1 MSANLKIISDLK
13 NFITQTATEPS
24 LRNLF
29 VSSPKAFSRNRKLG
43 FERLVYLL
51 LNFLKKSYSIEISGF
66 YDQLNIL
73 EQQVSKSAF
82 CQQRMKINALFFACL
97 NEVLIRSFYKHDEK
111 SVRRWKGM
119 RLIAVDGSTAYL
131 INNQEIIEAFGT
143 HPNQQ
148 SRAVPMGQVVSAF
161 DVLNGLTIWAD
172 LYPIKIAEQKV
183 AQHWVSHY
191 DADMLLLY
199 DRGYPGFTSIFVHQ
213 AKEIPQPFVMRC
225 SLTFNHE
232 IKAFVSGT
240 ANDIITVFRSD
251 KDSSAE
257 LRRQGYRVRRGT
269 TIKVRL
275 VKVLLDNGLIEVLVT
290 NLFDQQQYP
299 ITVFKDLYFKRWGIE
314 TNYNTLKNQ
323 LQLEVFSGQ
332 KLVTIMQDFHITF
345 FLSNLQQIISR
356 SCEIKLKAIAVNR
369 KYKYKINRNI
379 AFGLMKNRIVDLFMI
394 HNPVSILYQLEH
406 LFLLHIEPE
415 RPARKYARIAK
426 SSRSR
431 GKYQAWP
438 NYKRAV

>member
-1 MSANLKIISDLK
+1 MSVNLKIISDLK
-13 NFITQTATEPS
+13 NFITQTATDSS
-24 LRNLF
+24 LRDLF

-51 LNFLKKSYSIEISGF
+51 LNFLKKSYSIEIAEF
-66 YDQLNIL
+66 YSQLNLL
-73 EQQVSKSAF
+73 EEKVSKSAF
-82 CQQRMKINALFFACL
+82 CQQRMKIKALFFAGL
-97 NEVLIRSFYKHDEK
+97 NEVLIRSFYKYDET
-111 SVRRWKGM
+111 SIRRWKGM
-119 RLIAVDGSTAYL
+119 RLVAVDGSTAYL
-131 INNQEIIEAFGT
+131 INNHEIIEAFGT
-143 HPNQQ
+143 HSNQQ
-148 SRAVPMGQVVSAF
+148 ANQIAMGQVVCAF
-161 DVLNGLTIWAD
+161 DVLNGLTILAD
-172 LYPIKIAEQKV
+172 LYPTKIPEQKV

-232 IKAFVSGT
+232 VRAFVSGT
-240 ANDIITVFRSD
+240 ENDIITVFRSD
-251 KDSSAE
+251 KDASAE
-257 LRRQGYRVRRGT
+257 LRRQGYRVRIGT

-275 VKVLLDNGLIEVLVT
+275 VKVLLDDGLIEVLVT
-290 NLFDQQQYP
+290 NLFDQLQYP
-299 ITVFKDLYFKRWGIE
+299 PTVFKDLYFKRWGIE

-323 LQLEVFSGQ
+323 LQLEAFSGQ
-332 KLVTIMQDFHITF
+332 KLVTIMQDFHITV

-356 SCEIKLKAIAVNR
+356 PCEIQLKVIAVNR
-369 KYKYKINRNI
+369 KYKYKVNRNV
-379 AFGLMKNRIVDLFMI
+379 AFGLMKNRIVDLFMN

-415 RPARKYARIAK
+415 RPARKYSRIGR
-426 SSRSR
+426 SSRKS
-431 GKYQAWP
+431 GKYQAWS